1 MIRLQEEGA
10 RYIRKIE
17 VERKKVEDIE
27 KEIATYQEKILDQK
41 ARLGGVNAAQINNKL
56 VQRQIRHL
64 ENRMDKNL
72 TRFNEIL
79 CENRVL
85 RQKIDDYRRERV
97 IFDAIYKKL
106 ERELHEKKK
115 EMTAIIEDSKMAY
128 KIREKAQE
136 ELTVLQQ
143 RSEKDKMEYEVE
155 FFELGQMIKSQQHM
169 LQQMRLK
176 QFDKAQEKLKSLTI
190 NAKYSSNAN
199 ENNTDDHDSP
209 QNGINHWN
217 SAANS
222 SNLAGNP
229 KDKAVSIQL
238 SSEKMMSYEDAIRHI
253 QESTGI
259 YDVNEI
265 VAKFLEAEEQNF
277 SLFNYVNDVNSE
289 VERLEHHISD
299 MRNQIEKYRG
309 QGMSTDS
316 QRKKNLR
323 TLEEKLAKTDKKV
336 EEYDQRYQSAK
347 RVLDQLKN
355 GIHSIFTRIGASSSL
370 VGSSGANTSAPTSG
384 QPNASNN
391 QVSSVSNNSA
401 SAYDEMLGN
410 QGVTESNMMQYL
422 GLIEQRTAE
431 ILQAYA
437 ASQASATGQ
446 SLDLSMQLPTVIPAD
461 SATKFMVQP
470 PSYDD
475 ISSGDDSED
484 DQDERPLT
492 RLELE
497 KRSAREIA
505 RKAGILNQS

>member
-1 MIRLQEEGA
+1 
-10 RYIRKIE
+10 
-17 VERKKVEDIE
+17 
-27 KEIATYQEKILDQK
+27 
-41 ARLGGVNAAQINNKL
+41 
-56 VQRQIRHL
+56 
-64 ENRMDKNL
+64 
-72 TRFNEIL
+72 
-79 CENRVL
+79 
-85 RQKIDDYRRERV
+85 
-97 IFDAIYKKL
+97 
-106 ERELHEKKK
+106 
-115 EMTAIIEDSKMAY
+115 
-128 KIREKAQE
+128 
-136 ELTVLQQ
+136 
-143 RSEKDKMEYEVE
+143 
-155 FFELGQMIKSQQHM
+155 M
-169 LQQMRLK
+169 L
-176 QFDKAQEKLKSLTI
+176 
-190 NAKYSSNAN
+190 
-199 ENNTDDHDSP
+199 
-209 QNGINHWN
+209 
-217 SAANS
+217 
-222 SNLAGNP
+222 GNP

-238 SSEKMMSYEDAIRHI
+238 STEKMISYEDAIRSI

-323 TLEEKLAKTDKKV
+323 TLEEKLAKTEKKV
-336 EEYDQRYQSAK
+336 EEYDQRYQAAK

-355 GIHSIFTRIGASSSL
+355 GIHSIFTRIGASPSL
-370 VGSSGANTSAPTSG
+370 VGSSASNTTAPTSG

-391 QVSSVSNNSA
+391 QTSVSNNA
-401 SAYDEMLGN
+401 VSAYDEILGN

-446 SLDLSMQLPTVIPAD
+446 NLDLSMQLPTVIPAD

-505 RKAGILNQS
+505 RKAGILSQS